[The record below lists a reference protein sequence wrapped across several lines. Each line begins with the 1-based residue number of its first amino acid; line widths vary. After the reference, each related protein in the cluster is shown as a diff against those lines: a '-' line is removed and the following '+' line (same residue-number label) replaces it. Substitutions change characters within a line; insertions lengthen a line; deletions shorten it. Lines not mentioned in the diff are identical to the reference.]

1 MFGRETMEAFSRAR
15 VFVAGAGAVGG
26 FAIEALARSGVGG
39 FVVADF
45 DVAER
50 SNVNRQ
56 LLALES
62 TLGKKKCVLAKD
74 RILSINPQANVECAD
89 AFIDAKNVGEILN
102 GGKFDIVVDAIDS
115 LGAKADLL
123 AYCVGAGIPAV
134 SSMGAARKT
143 NPFAVSACDITKTRV
158 CPLAS
163 KLRSE
168 LKKRGA
174 LKSGCIDC
182 VYSEELCD
190 KSSHMLLKDS
200 EDGAV
205 QRIMGSCVSVTG
217 VFGLML
223 AHIALARLAGKSYDF
238 KPGAK

>member
-1 MFGRETMEAFSRAR
+1 MEKFSRAR

-26 FAIEALARSGVGG
+26 FAIEALARSGVGS
-39 FVVADF
+39 FFVADF
-45 DVAER
+45 DSAER
-50 SNVNRQ
+50 SNINRQ

-62 TLGKKKCVLAKD
+62 TLGKKKCLLAKD

-89 AFIDAKNVGEILN
+89 MFIGADNVGKILKN
-102 GGKFDIVVDAIDS
+102 GGFDVVVDAIDTLS
-115 LGAKADLL
+115 AKADLL
-123 AYCVGAGIPAV
+123 AYCVGEGIPAV

-174 LKSGCIDC
+174 LKGGIIDC
-182 VYSEELCD
+182 VYSEEVCD
-190 KSSHMLLKDS
+190 KSSHMQVS
-200 EDGAV
+200 CAEDGGT

-223 AHIALARLAGKSYDF
+223 AHIALARIAGKSYDF
-238 KPGAK
+238 KSERK